1 MTPTS
6 EPLGE
11 LALVEPRSAHC
22 AVSLA
27 LGHSLGRQRDDQ
39 APLRRRRT
47 RYILVMRHSPEDHF
61 VEQILGPGERLVAV
75 FALAPAVRQVGEI
88 DDEAAPSAAIKSTGQ
103 AAASDTR
110 FTPPSYRRSRIVK
123 PSCLRTPCKRPVFRS
138 PLPVGT

>member
-27 LGHSLGRQRDDQ
+27 LGRSLGRQRDDQ

-61 VEQILGPGERLVAV
+61 VEQILSPGERLVAG
-75 FALAPAVRQVGEI
+75 FALAPAVRQVAKI
-88 DDEAAPSAAIKSTGQ
+88 DDEAAFFSRDQIHKPGRRIGHPFH
-103 AAASDTR
+103 ASLL
-110 FTPPSYRRSRIVK
+110 S
-123 PSCLRTPCKRPVFRS
+123 
-138 PLPVGT
+138 